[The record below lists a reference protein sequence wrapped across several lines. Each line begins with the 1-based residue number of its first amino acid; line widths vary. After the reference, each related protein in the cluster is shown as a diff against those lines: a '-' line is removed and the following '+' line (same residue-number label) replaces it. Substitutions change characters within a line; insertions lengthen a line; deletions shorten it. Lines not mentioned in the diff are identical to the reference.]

1 MLFVRPAIIA
11 DLPDLAAAARH
22 LDSVNLP
29 HDQAKLREVIARSER
44 SFKSVAGTSAP
55 VAPGARSTDAGDVTP
70 TPLPGGAGGA
80 GEAAGE
86 FLFVMVEADGRR
98 ERVIGSSMIFA
109 QHGSRRAPHSFFDV
123 IEEERYSETLDRHF
137 RHKVLRMGYNY
148 DGLTELGGLVV
159 LPEFRGHPERL
170 GKTLVFVRFLYIALF
185 RHRFRDQMVSELMPP
200 LEPDGTSLLWEALGR
215 HFTGLS
221 YQEADRLSREN
232 KEFIRALFP
241 QDPIYATLLPPAAQE
256 RIGQVGPHTKAVEKM
271 LTGAGFRYAQ
281 RIDPFDGGPHF
292 HARTDEVLPI
302 QRARRLRV
310 RDIHPAPATPPPSA
324 AMALVAVVR
333 ATPPYFLA
341 LRMPIAERD
350 LADDGDFDQDAAIS
364 LTAPAAAQLGVGPGD
379 EVGLLPL

>member
-1 MLFVRPAIIA
+1 MLFVRPAVIA

-29 HDQAKLREVIARSER
+29 HDQAKLREVITRSER
-44 SFKSVAGTSAP
+44 SFQSAAAAGSSAGAA
-55 VAPGARSTDAGDVTP
+55 APGRRGASDVTP
-70 TPLPGGAGGA
+70 TPLPGGEGP
-80 GEAAGE
+80 GE
-86 FLFVMVEADGRR
+86 FLFVMVDGGAGQR
-98 ERVIGSSMIFA
+98 ERVVGCSMIFA

-148 DGLTELGGLVV
+148 DGLTELGGLVL
-159 LPEFRGHPERL
+159 LPEFRGHPDRL

-185 RHRFRDQMVSELMPP
+185 RQRFRDQMVSELMPP

-302 QRARRLRV
+302 QRVRRLRV
-310 RDIHPAPATPPPSA
+310 RDIHPAPATLDPGC
-324 AMALVAVVR
+324 AMALIAVAR
-333 ATPPYFLA
+333 ATPPYFVA
-341 LRMPIAERD
+341 VRMPIAERD
-350 LADDGDFDQDAAIS
+350 LADDDGDFEQDAAVS
-364 LTAPAAAQLGVGPGD
+364 LTAPAAAQLGVAPGD